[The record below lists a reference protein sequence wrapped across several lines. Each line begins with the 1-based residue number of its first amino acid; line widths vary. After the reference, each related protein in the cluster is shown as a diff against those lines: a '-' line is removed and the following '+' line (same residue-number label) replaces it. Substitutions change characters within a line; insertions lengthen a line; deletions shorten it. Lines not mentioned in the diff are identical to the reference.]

1 MFNAKVKSEVLKGII
16 DVTSPLVNEVK
27 FNITPK
33 GISLRAVDPAH
44 VAMVD
49 LEIKKSAFDEFKAKD
64 LELGIDMDKFA
75 SIMRLST
82 AGDMVSL
89 EYDEDTNRL
98 IVKIGNLVRK
108 MGLIDT
114 AGMPDP
120 KMPNLNLP
128 AKVVLKASELSQGV
142 RASEAVSDHL
152 SLTVSKDNF
161 ELFAEG
167 DTDTVNLKLPKSLL
181 VELNTNSK
189 CKSLF
194 SIDYFS
200 NMIKPVRGDDPVTI
214 MIGNDN
220 PIRVEF
226 NIADDKGHVTYLLAP
241 RIESEWKT
249 KRCSFIVKEGRR
261 RRYIGFTLS
270 SKENIEKNDLIF
282 ELQKKCS
289 IMYNKNYKEM
299 GIFLVRFNDGEGI
312 IRCKHIEK
320 ENTIKLLN
328 SIDKVTK
335 YKVNIETLGTSG
347 TIKTLIRK
355 HMQN

>member
-16 DVTSPLVNEVK
+16 DVTAPLVNEVK
-27 FNITPK
+27 LNITPK

-49 LEIKKSAFDEFKAKD
+49 LEVKDKAFEEFKATEM
-64 LELGIDMDKFA
+64 ELGIDMDKLGG
-75 SIMRLST
+75 IMRLSSS
-82 AGDMVSL
+82 GDMVSL
-89 EYDEDTNRL
+89 EYDEDSNRL

-120 KMPNLNLP
+120 KMPTLKLP

-152 SLTVSKDNF
+152 ALTVSKDNF

-167 DTDTVNLKLPKSLL
+167 DTDTVNLKLPKDL
-181 VELNTNSK
+181 VDELITTGK

-200 NMIKPVRGDDPVTI
+200 NMIKPVRGEDLITI

-226 NIADDKGHVTYLLAP
+226 DIADKKGHVTYLLAP
-241 RIESEWKT
+241 RIESE
-249 KRCSFIVKEGRR
+249 
-261 RRYIGFTLS
+261 
-270 SKENIEKNDLIF
+270 
-282 ELQKKCS
+282 
-289 IMYNKNYKEM
+289 
-299 GIFLVRFNDGEGI
+299 
-312 IRCKHIEK
+312 
-320 ENTIKLLN
+320 
-328 SIDKVTK
+328 
-335 YKVNIETLGTSG
+335 
-347 TIKTLIRK
+347 
-355 HMQN
+355 

>member
-49 LEIKKSAFDEFKAKD
+49 LNVKDKAFDEYKATD
-64 LELGIDMDKFA
+64 MELGIDMDKLGA
-75 SIMRLST
+75 IMRLSSS
-82 AGDMVSL
+82 GDMVSL

-128 AKVVLKASELSQGV
+128 AKVVIKASEISQGV
-142 RASEAVSDHL
+142 RASESVSDHL
-152 SLTVSKDNF
+152 SLTVNKDNF

-167 DTDTVNLKLPKSLL
+167 DTDTVNLKLPKDL
-181 VELNTNSK
+181 VQELKTNEK

-200 NMIKPVRGDDPVTI
+200 NMIKPVRGEDPITI

-220 PIRVEF
+220 PIKVEF
-226 NIADDKGHVTYLLAP
+226 DIAENKGHVIYLLAP
-241 RIESEWKT
+241 RIESE
-249 KRCSFIVKEGRR
+249 
-261 RRYIGFTLS
+261 
-270 SKENIEKNDLIF
+270 
-282 ELQKKCS
+282 
-289 IMYNKNYKEM
+289 
-299 GIFLVRFNDGEGI
+299 
-312 IRCKHIEK
+312 
-320 ENTIKLLN
+320 
-328 SIDKVTK
+328 
-335 YKVNIETLGTSG
+335 
-347 TIKTLIRK
+347 
-355 HMQN
+355 

>member
-1 MFNAKVKSEVLKGII
+1 MFNAKVKSDVLKGII

-27 FNITPK
+27 FNISQK

-49 LEIKKSAFDEFKAKD
+49 LQINDKAFEEYKAND
-64 LELGIDMDKFA
+64 MELGIDMDKLS
-75 SIMRLST
+75 SIMRLASS
-82 AGDMVSL
+82 GDTVSL
-89 EYDEDTNRL
+89 EYDEESNKL

-128 AKVVLKASELSQGV
+128 AKVILKASELTQGV

-152 SLTVSKDNF
+152 ALTVNKDNF

-167 DTDTVNLKLPKSLL
+167 DTDTVNLKLPKDLL
-181 VELNTNSK
+181 IELNTNSK

-200 NMIKPVRGDDPVTI
+200 NMIKPVRNEDPITI

-220 PIRVEF
+220 PIKVEF
-226 NIADDKGHVTYLLAP
+226 DIAENKGHVIYLLAP
-241 RIESEWKT
+241 RIESE
-249 KRCSFIVKEGRR
+249 
-261 RRYIGFTLS
+261 
-270 SKENIEKNDLIF
+270 
-282 ELQKKCS
+282 
-289 IMYNKNYKEM
+289 
-299 GIFLVRFNDGEGI
+299 
-312 IRCKHIEK
+312 
-320 ENTIKLLN
+320 
-328 SIDKVTK
+328 
-335 YKVNIETLGTSG
+335 
-347 TIKTLIRK
+347 
-355 HMQN
+355 

>member
-1 MFNAKVKSEVLKGII
+1 MFSAKVKSEVLKGII

-49 LEIKKSAFDEFKAKD
+49 LTVKDKAFEEFKATEM
-64 LELGIDMDKFA
+64 ELGIDMDKLA
-75 SIMRLST
+75 GIMRLST
-82 AGDMVSL
+82 SGDMVSL
-89 EYDEDTNRL
+89 DYDEDTNRL
-98 IVKIGNLVRK
+98 VVKIGNLVRK

-152 SLTVSKDNF
+152 ALTVNKDNF

-167 DTDTVNLKLPKSLL
+167 DTDTVNLKLPKDL
-181 VELNTNSK
+181 VVDLSTNSK

-200 NMIKPVRGDDPVTI
+200 NMIKPVKGEDPITI

-220 PIRVEF
+220 PIKVEF
-226 NIADDKGHVTYLLAP
+226 DIAEKKGHVTYLLAP
-241 RIESEWKT
+241 RIESE
-249 KRCSFIVKEGRR
+249 
-261 RRYIGFTLS
+261 
-270 SKENIEKNDLIF
+270 
-282 ELQKKCS
+282 
-289 IMYNKNYKEM
+289 
-299 GIFLVRFNDGEGI
+299 
-312 IRCKHIEK
+312 
-320 ENTIKLLN
+320 
-328 SIDKVTK
+328 
-335 YKVNIETLGTSG
+335 
-347 TIKTLIRK
+347 
-355 HMQN
+355 

>member
-16 DVTSPLVNEVK
+16 DVTSPLVSEVK
-27 FNITPK
+27 FNINPK
-33 GISLRAVDPAH
+33 GITLRAVDPAH

-49 LEIKKSAFDEFKAKD
+49 LVVKNGAFEEFKATEM
-64 LELGIDMDKFA
+64 ELGIDMDKFA
-75 SIMRLST
+75 SIMRLSS

-128 AKVVLKASELSQGV
+128 AKVIIKASELNQGV

-152 SLTVSKDNF
+152 ALTVNKDDF

-167 DTDTVNLKLPKSLL
+167 DTDTVNLKLPKDLL
-181 VELNTNSK
+181 IELNTNSK

-200 NMIKPVRGDDPVTI
+200 NMIKPVRGEDPVTI

-241 RIESEWKT
+241 RIESE
-249 KRCSFIVKEGRR
+249 
-261 RRYIGFTLS
+261 
-270 SKENIEKNDLIF
+270 
-282 ELQKKCS
+282 
-289 IMYNKNYKEM
+289 
-299 GIFLVRFNDGEGI
+299 
-312 IRCKHIEK
+312 
-320 ENTIKLLN
+320 
-328 SIDKVTK
+328 
-335 YKVNIETLGTSG
+335 
-347 TIKTLIRK
+347 
-355 HMQN
+355 